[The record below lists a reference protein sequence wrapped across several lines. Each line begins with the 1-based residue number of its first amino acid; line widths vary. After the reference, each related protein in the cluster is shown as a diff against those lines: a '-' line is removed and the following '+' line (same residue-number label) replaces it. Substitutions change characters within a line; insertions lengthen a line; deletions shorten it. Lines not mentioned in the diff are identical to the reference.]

1 MMIKILSTSR
11 DMVGDT
17 AIIRAEIHE
26 PRAGYTRVKDTI
38 EVEITGGSNVIAI
51 AFTGQAQ
58 MPQAVSAANTITT
71 CRSSAGK
78 LEARGTGIGYRAPP
92 ALRRSEPPRL
102 GFSGRLMT
110 GNSGRVLRR

>member
-1 MMIKILSTSR
+1 MAAANANVVPGIQSTASN
-11 DMVGDT
+11 
-17 AIIRAEIHE
+17 II
-26 PRAGYTRVKDTI
+26 
-38 EVEITGGSNVIAI
+38 SI

-58 MPQAVSAANTITT
+58 MPQAVSAANSVTT
-71 CRSSAGK
+71 CQSPAGL

-110 GNSGRVLRR
+110 GNSGRILRR